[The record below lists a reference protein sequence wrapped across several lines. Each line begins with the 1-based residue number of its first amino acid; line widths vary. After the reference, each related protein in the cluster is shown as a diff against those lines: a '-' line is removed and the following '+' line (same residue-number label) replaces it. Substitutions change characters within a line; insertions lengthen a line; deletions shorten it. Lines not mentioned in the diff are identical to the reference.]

1 MSFNSLTSQGY
12 YKTLLFE
19 GPLILQNT
27 RVYLK
32 NKYSFL
38 RKAIVFCFI
47 LSVSDISIINAQDA
61 ESLSIDD
68 SMTGETQQIE
78 PYIKERIKDW
88 NLKCIEPINSIERCE
103 ANQIIF
109 NQNQQPVA
117 EISIF
122 KLPKGQVS
130 AAAAATII
138 VPLETAL
145 NEGLVLE
152 MQDLEPKKYQ
162 FKFCNSIGCY
172 SQIGLTI
179 EELEALKSKGKAS
192 IFLKHLSSGDQQIV
206 IPISLSGFTTTFS
219 KATQP

>member
-1 MSFNSLTSQGY
+1 
-12 YKTLLFE
+12 
-19 GPLILQNT
+19 
-27 RVYLK
+27 
-32 NKYSFL
+32 
-38 RKAIVFCFI
+38 
-47 LSVSDISIINAQDA
+47 
-61 ESLSIDD
+61 
-68 SMTGETQQIE
+68 MTGETQQTE

-88 NLKCIEPINSIERCE
+88 NLKCIEPIDSIERCE

-109 NQNQQPVA
+109 NQKQQPVA

-122 KLPKGQVS
+122 KLPKGQI

-152 MQDLEPKKYQ
+152 IQDLEPKKYQ

-172 SQIGLTI
+172 SQIGLTL
-179 EELEALKSKGKAS
+179 EELEALKRKGKAS

-206 IPISLSGFTTTFS
+206 IPISLSGFTTIFS

>member
-1 MSFNSLTSQGY
+1 MQ
-12 YKTLLFE
+12 KTY
-19 GPLILQNT
+19 
-27 RVYLK
+27 VYLE

-38 RKAIVFCFI
+38 CKAIVFSFI
-47 LSVSDISIINAQDA
+47 LSVSDISIISAQDA

-68 SMTGETQQIE
+68 SMTGETQQTE

-88 NLKCIEPINSIERCE
+88 NLKCIEPIDSIERCE

-109 NQNQQPVA
+109 NQKQQPVA

-122 KLPKGQVS
+122 KLPKGQI

>member
-1 MSFNSLTSQGY
+1 MSFNSLKSQGY
-12 YKTLLFE
+12 YKTLLSQ
-19 GPLILQNT
+19 GLLILQNT
-27 RVYLK
+27 YVYLE

-38 RKAIVFCFI
+38 CKAIVFSFI

-68 SMTGETQQIE
+68 SMTGETQQTE

-88 NLKCIEPINSIERCE
+88 NLKCIEPIDSIERCE

-109 NQNQQPVA
+109 NQKQQPVA

-122 KLPKGQVS
+122 KLPKGQI

-145 NEGLVLE
+145 NEGLILE

>member
-1 MSFNSLTSQGY
+1 M
-12 YKTLLFE
+12 
-19 GPLILQNT
+19 QNT
-27 RVYLK
+27 YVYLE

-38 RKAIVFCFI
+38 CKAIVFSFI

-68 SMTGETQQIE
+68 SMIGETQQTE

-88 NLKCIEPINSIERCE
+88 NLKCIEPIDSIERCE

-109 NQNQQPVA
+109 NQKQQPVA

-122 KLPKGQVS
+122 KLPKGQI

>member
-1 MSFNSLTSQGY
+1 MSFNSLKSQGY
-12 YKTLLFE
+12 YKALLSQ
-19 GPLILQNT
+19 GPLILQNIY
-27 RVYLK
+27 VYLE

-38 RKAIVFCFI
+38 CKAIVVFFI
-47 LSVSDISIINAQDA
+47 LSVSDISMINAQDA

-68 SMTGETQQIE
+68 SMIGETQQTE

-88 NLKCIEPINSIERCE
+88 NLKCIEPIDSIERCE

-109 NQNQQPVA
+109 NQKQQPVA

-122 KLPKGQVS
+122 KLPKGQI

>member
-1 MSFNSLTSQGY
+1 MSFSSLKSQGY
-12 YKTLLFE
+12 YKTLLSQ
-19 GPLILQNT
+19 GSLILQNT
-27 RVYLK
+27 HVYLE

-38 RKAIVFCFI
+38 CKAIVFSFI
-47 LSVSDISIINAQDA
+47 LSVSDISIISAQDA

-68 SMTGETQQIE
+68 SMTGETQQTE

-88 NLKCIEPINSIERCE
+88 NLKCIEPIDSIERCE

-109 NQNQQPVA
+109 NQKEQPVA

-122 KLPKGQVS
+122 KLPKGQI

>member
-1 MSFNSLTSQGY
+1 MSFNSLKSQGY
-12 YKTLLFE
+12 YKILLSQ
-19 GPLILQNT
+19 GPLILQKT
-27 RVYLK
+27 YVYLE

-38 RKAIVFCFI
+38 CKAIVFSFI
-47 LSVSDISIINAQDA
+47 LSVSDISIISAQDA

-68 SMTGETQQIE
+68 SMTGETQQTE

-88 NLKCIEPINSIERCE
+88 NLKCIEPIDSIERCE

-109 NQNQQPVA
+109 NQKQQPVA

-122 KLPKGQVS
+122 KLPKGQI

>member
-1 MSFNSLTSQGY
+1 MSFSSLKSQGY
-12 YKTLLFE
+12 YKTLLSQ
-19 GPLILQNT
+19 GSLILQNT
-27 RVYLK
+27 YVYLE

-38 RKAIVFCFI
+38 CKAIVFSFI
-47 LSVSDISIINAQDA
+47 LSVSDISIISAQDA

-68 SMTGETQQIE
+68 SMTGETQQTE

-88 NLKCIEPINSIERCE
+88 NLKCIEPIDSIERCE

-109 NQNQQPVA
+109 NQKEQPVA

-122 KLPKGQVS
+122 KLPKGQI

>member
-1 MSFNSLTSQGY
+1 M
-12 YKTLLFE
+12 
-19 GPLILQNT
+19 QNT
-27 RVYLK
+27 YVYLE

-38 RKAIVFCFI
+38 CKAIVFSFI
-47 LSVSDISIINAQDA
+47 LSVSNISIINAQDA

-68 SMTGETQQIE
+68 SMTGETQQTE

-88 NLKCIEPINSIERCE
+88 NLKCIEPIDSIERCE

-109 NQNQQPVA
+109 NQKQQPVA

-122 KLPKGQVS
+122 KLPKGQI

-138 VPLETAL
+138 VPLETIL

-152 MQDLEPKKYQ
+152 MHDLEPKKYQ

-172 SQIGLTI
+172 SQIALTN

>member
-1 MSFNSLTSQGY
+1 M
-12 YKTLLFE
+12 
-19 GPLILQNT
+19 QNT
-27 RVYLK
+27 YVYLE

-38 RKAIVFCFI
+38 CKAIVFSFI
-47 LSVSDISIINAQDA
+47 LSVSDISIISAQDA

-68 SMTGETQQIE
+68 SMTGETQQTE

-88 NLKCIEPINSIERCE
+88 NLKCIEPIDSIERCE

-109 NQNQQPVA
+109 NQKQQPVA

-122 KLPKGQVS
+122 KLPKGQI

-172 SQIGLTI
+172 SQIGLTN

-206 IPISLSGFTTTFS
+206 IPISLSGFTTTFF

>member
-1 MSFNSLTSQGY
+1 M
-12 YKTLLFE
+12 
-19 GPLILQNT
+19 QNT
-27 RVYLK
+27 HVYLK

-38 RKAIVFCFI
+38 CKAIVFCFI
-47 LSVSDISIINAQDA
+47 ISVFDISIINAQDA

-68 SMTGETQQIE
+68 SMTGETQQTE

-88 NLKCIEPINSIERCE
+88 NLKCIEPIDSIERCE

-109 NQNQQPVA
+109 NQKQQPVA

-122 KLPKGQVS
+122 KLPKGQI

-152 MQDLEPKKYQ
+152 IQDLEPKKYQ

-206 IPISLSGFTTTFS
+206 IPISLSGFTTTFF

>member
-1 MSFNSLTSQGY
+1 MSFNSLKSQGY
-12 YKTLLFE
+12 YKTLLSQ

-27 RVYLK
+27 YVYLE

-38 RKAIVFCFI
+38 CKAIVFSFI

-68 SMTGETQQIE
+68 SMTGETQQTE

-109 NQNQQPVA
+109 NQKQQPVA

-122 KLPKGQVS
+122 KLPQGQV
-130 AAAAATII
+130 ATAAATII
-138 VPLETAL
+138 VPLETVL
-145 NEGLVLE
+145 IEGLVLAI
-152 MQDLEPKKYQ
+152 QDLEPKKYQ
-162 FKFCNSIGCY
+162 FKFCNSLGCY
-172 SQIGLTI
+172 SQIGLTNKEI
-179 EELEALKSKGKAS
+179 EALKSKGKAS
-192 IFLKHLSSGDQQIV
+192 IFLKHLSSGDQQIA

>member
-1 MSFNSLTSQGY
+1 M
-12 YKTLLFE
+12 
-19 GPLILQNT
+19 QNT
-27 RVYLK
+27 YVYLE

-38 RKAIVFCFI
+38 CKAIVFSFI
-47 LSVSDISIINAQDA
+47 LSVSDISIISAQDA

-68 SMTGETQQIE
+68 SMTGETQQTE

-88 NLKCIEPINSIERCE
+88 NLKCIEPIDSIERCE

-109 NQNQQPVA
+109 NQKQQPVA

-122 KLPKGQVS
+122 KLPKGQI